1 MSDKQAENWWDKLRA
16 TIWLSNTQPQTQR
29 GIQLFTGQ
37 NQEYEMKPKQ
47 GIICKQIRFNQN
59 NQETFDIQTEQ
70 QNNAHKS
77 AENEIEH

>member
-1 MSDKQAENWWDKLRA
+1 MQGA
-16 TIWLSNTQPQTQR
+16 
-29 GIQLFTGQ
+29 
-37 NQEYEMKPKQ
+37 KQ

-59 NQETFDIQTEQ
+59 NQETFDIQSEQ